1 VTSKPIATARSTGAA
16 GSVRRWT
23 YAASAAALA
32 IAVLLAIAGEVFAQ
46 KKDPPSIPHGKS
58 QLKGQSKEAPAKEQ
72 AKPPIPSPEQLAM
85 MIQTSV
91 VALSQA
97 NLTGNFTV
105 LHALGAPSFQ
115 QSNPPQKLA
124 EIFKNFREQN
134 IDLTPLILFSPVLL
148 REPTITDQGTL
159 HLVGYYKTQPQQVHF
174 ELLFQPVGGQ
184 WRLLGISL
192 RAQPAA
198 AAANQP
204 AAGGKQPPAAASAP
218 DKSKTK

>member
-1 VTSKPIATARSTGAA
+1 M
-16 GSVRRWT
+16 RRWAV
-23 YAASAAALA
+23 AASAATLSA
-32 IAVLLAIAGEVFAQ
+32 AVLLGTAGEGLAQ
-46 KKDPPSIPHGKS
+46 KKDPAPIPHGKS
-58 QLKGQSKEAPAKEQ
+58 QLKGKDAAPAAKEQ
-72 AKPPIPSPEQLAM
+72 AKPPVPAPEQLAM

-115 QSNPPQKLA
+115 QANPPQKLA

-134 IDLTPLILFSPVLL
+134 IDLTPIILFSPVLL
-148 REPTITDQGTL
+148 REPVINDKGML

-174 ELLFQPVGGQ
+174 ELLFQPIAGQ
-184 WRLLGISL
+184 WRLLGLSV

-204 AAGGKQPPAAASAP
+204 AAASAP

>member
-1 VTSKPIATARSTGAA
+1 MAPGRYAGTA
-16 GSVRRWT
+16 GSMRRWMV
-23 YAASAAALA
+23 AASAAALA
-32 IAVLLAIAGEVFAQ
+32 AAVLLAAGDGQAQ
-46 KKDPPSIPHGKS
+46 KKDPPPIPHGKS
-58 QLKGQSKEAPAKEQ
+58 QLKGKEAAPAAKEQ
-72 AKPPIPSPEQLAM
+72 AKPPVPPPEQLAM

-148 REPTITDQGTL
+148 REPVINEQGML

-174 ELLFQPVGGQ
+174 ELLFQPIGGQ
-184 WRLLGISL
+184 WRLLGLSV

-204 AAGGKQPPAAASAP
+204 ATAAKQAPAAASAP

>member
-1 VTSKPIATARSTGAA
+1 
-16 GSVRRWT
+16 VRRWT
-23 YAASAAALA
+23 DATCAAALA
-32 IAVLLAIAGEVFAQ
+32 TVVLFAAAGESTAQ
-46 KKDPPSIPHGKS
+46 KNQKKEPPPIPHGKS
-58 QLKGQSKEAPAKEQ
+58 QLKGKDTPAKEQ

-115 QSNPPQKLA
+115 QSNPPQKLS

-148 REPTITDQGTL
+148 REPVINEQGTL

-204 AAGGKQPPAAASAP
+204 PAAASAP

>member
-1 VTSKPIATARSTGAA
+1 MRHWRHWGMRALAV
-16 GSVRRWT
+16 
-23 YAASAAALA
+23 AALG
-32 IAVLLAIAGEVFAQ
+32 AVLLAAAGDGLAQ
-46 KKDPPSIPHGKS
+46 KKDPPPIPHGKS
-58 QLKGQSKEAPAKEQ
+58 QIKGKDAAPPAKDQ
-72 AKPPIPSPEQLAM
+72 AKPPLPSPEQMAM

-134 IDLTPLILFSPVLL
+134 IDLTPIILFSPVLL
-148 REPTITDQGTL
+148 KDPVINEQGLL

-174 ELLFQPVGGQ
+174 ELLFQAVGGV
-184 WRLLGISL
+184 WRLLGISV
-192 RAQPAA
+192 RAL
-198 AAANQP
+198 AANQP
-204 AAGGKQPPAAASAP
+204 AAAASPPPAAASAP
-218 DKSKTK
+218 AADKSKTK